1 MSNGIFVGRFQ
12 PFHIGHLL
20 AVKHII
26 KQVDVLTIV
35 VGSAQ
40 ISHQRNNPFTARE
53 RINMIKAGLDEE
65 GIDCKSWLVIPAFD
79 STSHSLWVTQLNSL
93 VPQYEC
99 AFSNDPLTI
108 RLLKESGIEVK
119 EVSLINRG
127 MYSATEVRL
136 RIAEGDNWN
145 ELVQSSVAE
154 VIKNVDGVERIKQ
167 IFKI

>member
-1 MSNGIFVGRFQ
+1 MKITSVDGSYGEGGGQILRSAISLSAITEK
-12 PFHIGHLL
+12 PID
-20 AVKHII
+20 VKNIRA
-26 KQVDVLTIV
+26 KRPNPGLQ
-35 VGSAQ
+35 AQ
-40 ISHQRNNPFTARE
+40 QLWA
-53 RINMIKAGLDEE
+53 IKAGLDEE